1 MSEQILVEGVKS
13 PAKGSEPIVAVR
25 KRKRGTDFLVRLLRH
40 RSALVGIVL
49 LLIVF
54 GAAIFAPL
62 IAPYPIDKL
71 GTGKRLTS
79 STWQHLFGTDQ
90 LGRDMFSRVVFGSQ
104 IALQVGFTALAIASI
119 FGTLIGL
126 VSGYYGG
133 WVDTVAMRFIDLML
147 AFPGIFLALAIVTIL
162 GPGLFNGTLAIG
174 ISAIPGFARVVRGS
188 VLSVKSQDYILAA
201 RSIGVPN
208 RRILFRA
215 IFPNILPP
223 LIVLAT
229 LFFPGAILAAAG
241 LSYIGLGSLPPS
253 PDWGTL
259 LVDGQVYV
267 RDAPWLFNF
276 PGAAIFIVV
285 MGSNLLGNGLRD
297 VLDPRLRGR

>member
-1 MSEQILVEGVKS
+1 MSEQILVEGVES
-13 PAKGSEPIVAVR
+13 PAKGSEPIVAVK

-71 GTGKRLTS
+71 GTGKRLTG

-208 RRILFRA
+208 RRILFRSYFSEYLTA
-215 IFPNILPP
+215 SDCAGDAVFSGRDFGGGGPFVYWLR
-223 LIVLAT
+223 VV
-229 LFFPGAILAAAG
+229 AAFAG
-241 LSYIGLGSLPPS
+241 LGN
-253 PDWGTL
+253 
-259 LVDGQVYV
+259 
-267 RDAPWLFNF
+267 AP
-276 PGAAIFIVV
+276 G
-285 MGSNLLGNGLRD
+285 
-297 VLDPRLRGR
+297 